1 MDINIEIIGLIAAFL
16 TTSAFVPQ
24 AVKILKT
31 REVKDVSLTMY
42 LVMFFGICLWFYY
55 GLVRN
60 SISIILA
67 NIVTGIIVLGII
79 YFKIRYSKK

>member
-1 MDINIEIIGLIAAFL
+1 MDNIEIIGLIAALL

-24 AVKILKT
+24 AIKILKT

-42 LVMFFGICLWFYY
+42 LVMFIGICLWFYY
-55 GLVRN
+55 GLVLN

-67 NIVTGIIVLGII
+67 NIVTGIIVLSII

>member
-1 MDINIEIIGLIAAFL
+1 MDINIEIIGLIAALL

-24 AVKILKT
+24 AIKILKT

-42 LVMFFGICLWFYY
+42 LVMFIGVCLWFYY
-55 GLVRN
+55 GLVLN